1 MQQSII
7 LASSSPFRQELLA
20 KLKIQFHAHAPEIDE
35 TCRQGETARAL
46 VERLAIQKAKVLA
59 DIYPNHLII
68 GSDQVCCID
77 DQILGK
83 PLSKEGAIT
92 QLKLASNKRARFLTG
107 LAVLKS
113 DTNQWQISVEHFD
126 VEFRELSEDLI
137 RRYVEVE
144 NPIYCAGSFKAE
156 GSGIVLFKSLIGED
170 PNTLIG
176 LPLIRLVEFLESF
189 GVEMLSS
196 L

>member
-20 KLKIQFHAHAPEIDE
+20 KLKIKFHSHSPDIDE
-35 TCRQGETARAL
+35 TRLQGETARAL
-46 VERLAIQKAKVLA
+46 VERLAMQKAKALA

-83 PLSKEGAIT
+83 PLSKERAIE
-92 QLKLASNKRARFLTG
+92 QLKLASNKKARFLTG
-107 LAVLKS
+107 LAVLNS
-113 DTNQWQISVEHFD
+113 STNQWQISVEHFD
-126 VEFRELSEDLI
+126 VLFRELSEHLI

-144 NPIYCAGSFKAE
+144 EPIYCAGSFKAE
-156 GSGIVLFKSLIGED
+156 GSGIVLFKSLTGED

-189 GVEMLSS
+189 GVEMLNM
-196 L
+196 